1 MLLRISIGY
10 ENSVTDCEISRS
22 NISYG
27 RTSGWNNRP
36 EIATAD
42 ISLIV
47 NESPF
52 EEWLLTCGSVG
63 NRIEIAMPYVAT
75 KNISGFDAS
84 RHIYVKL
91 CTVPGEVG
99 ITLNAKLRIQIEG

>member
-1 MLLRISIGY
+1 M
-10 ENSVTDCEISRS
+10 
-22 NISYG
+22 
-27 RTSGWNNRP
+27 
-36 EIATAD
+36 
-42 ISLIV
+42 
-47 NESPF
+47 
-52 EEWLLTCGSVG
+52 TCGSVG